1 MACSVLV
8 LFPLCRLLRATRS
21 LRVRIPPRCRP
32 HGVTLIHR
40 MRRGGLVGGEVSEE
54 AEKTMPANSEGAPAP
69 IARAKPIGRPPLTL
83 PDRLTI
89 RTLHD
94 RGFSDAQIARAL
106 KLSPSQCREALA
118 DARQVLEANAVALVT
133 DYLTASDIAARKG
146 DHRPARDMLDRL
158 DVTKPT
164 PTETTNVGIAVQISG
179 FTLPG
184 LPVQMTST
192 GQLTQDA
199 PSPSH
204 EPLTLPARPQER
216 E

>member
-1 MACSVLV
+1 MSD
-8 LFPLCRLLRATRS
+8 
-21 LRVRIPPRCRP
+21 
-32 HGVTLIHR
+32 
-40 MRRGGLVGGEVSEE
+40 EQ
-54 AEKTMPANSEGAPAP
+54 AP
-69 IARAKPIGRPPLTL
+69 IARAKPTGRPPLTL

-106 KLSPSQCREALA
+106 KLQPSQCRDALA
-118 DARQVLEANAVALVT
+118 DARQVLEAHAVALVT

-158 DVTKPT
+158 DVTTPT

-184 LPVQMTST
+184 LPVQLTAA
-192 GQLTQDA
+192 GQLAQGAPSQAIDA
-199 PSPSH
+199 PA
-204 EPLTLPARPQER
+204 LPARPQES